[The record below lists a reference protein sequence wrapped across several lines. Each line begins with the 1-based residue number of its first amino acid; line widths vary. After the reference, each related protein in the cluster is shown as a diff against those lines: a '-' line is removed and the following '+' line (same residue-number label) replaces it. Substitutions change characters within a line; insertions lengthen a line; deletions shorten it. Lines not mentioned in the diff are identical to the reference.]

1 MHGNYGPRGIQL
13 EYERLESINREV
25 GKEVKIVLHGADPLT
40 KDMFMKCVTHGISK
54 VNLNKWV
61 NGPYTQTQS
70 EKSGKIPLTSVIEEA
85 TSKIQVSV
93 EEAIEKLDAA
103 GKVGL

>member
-13 EYERLESINREV
+13 EYDRLEKINQEV
-25 GKEVKIVLHGADPLT
+25 GKDVRIVLHGADPLT
-40 KDMFMKCVTHGISK
+40 KEMFSKCIDHGVSK

-61 NGPYTQTQS
+61 NGPYTQTQG

-85 TSKIQVSV
+85 TSRIQASV
-93 EEAIEKLDAA
+93 EEAIDLLDAT
-103 GKVGL
+103 GKA